1 MIALQYTPQ
10 AEGVTNKT
18 NFNGK
23 VRLAF
28 TKKKKSVTKIKS
40 NNK

>member
-28 TKKKKSVTKIKS
+28 TKKKKKKRYE
-40 NNK
+40 NKKQ